1 MKQKA
6 KKRSTKKID
15 KHKIVIKENIN
26 IKELIKKIKNEL
38 DTKNGYKLPI
48 ENPVME
54 STKSI

>member
-1 MKQKA
+1 MGELINI
-6 KKRSTKKID
+6 KI
-15 KHKIVIKENIN
+15 IIKENIN
-26 IKELIKKIKNEL
+26 LKELIEKIKNEL

>member
-1 MKQKA
+1 MEK
-6 KKRSTKKID
+6 SINI
-15 KHKIVIKENIN
+15 KIVIKKNVN